1 MPRQSPDALAE
12 VGRVAGGYYAGLD
25 RLLPGLGGLPDGC
38 SGPLVADGPA
48 GRLAGFA
55 VCTHQVIPAGSLD
68 QAFGAAAR
76 FVLAMRLRGPGTP
89 AVDLLLTRWREHLPG
104 LPGAAAADTAA
115 VIDWPSREASGVQA
129 LLWHG
134 MQPAGVLAARPRGRG
149 TAAGAAPGIVI
160 RDAGPGDTGAVTAMT
175 VRVIEHD
182 AQFGV
187 TVPRPATGDLVRG
200 QVQAA
205 LQRHP
210 SWIWLAERDRRPG
223 LAWSPCSRRARR
235 PGSPERPGPPRLLT
249 CPPGTWS
256 RPNGAPGW
264 RPHWSGGPHDLLDA
278 QGIAVTL
285 LHYALVNPRSGPFWA
300 RMGYRPLWVN
310 WQARPAAALR

>member
-12 VGRVAGGYYAGLD
+12 VSRVAGGYYAGLD
-25 RLLPGLGGLPDGC
+25 RLLPGPGGLPDGC

-68 QAFGAAAR
+68 QSFGAAAR
-76 FVLAMRLRGPGTP
+76 FVLAIRLRGPGTP
-89 AVDLLLTRWREHLPG
+89 AVDLLLTRWREHLLG

-134 MQPAGVLAARPRGRG
+134 MQPVGVLAARPRGRG
-149 TAAGAAPGIVI
+149 TAAGAATGIVI
-160 RDAGPGDTGAVTAMT
+160 RDAGPGDAGAVTAMT
-175 VRVIEHD
+175 MRVIEHD

-210 SWIWLAERDRRPG
+210 SWIWLAERDRRPSG
-223 LAWSPCSRRARR
+223 LVSVQPPREAAWIAGTTGAAPVAYLSAGYVVPAERGAGVAAALVRRA
-235 PGSPERPGPPRLLT
+235 
-249 CPPGTWS
+249 
-256 RPNGAPGW
+256 
-264 RPHWSGGPHDLLDA
+264 HDFLDA